1 MITYKKEIE
10 QPRLVIEYDTDGMS
24 PRDCDNLGYFVT
36 VERNYLSPDNDEQ
49 LKSIIESTQY
59 DVNNADEHAE
69 AIQKEFEEATGEK
82 VLLIVPVYRYEHGAV
97 MYKRGTNSGWDSS
110 NCGFYIV
117 TQKSADVLGTPPELF
132 EKVIDGELEEYTKYA
147 NGEMYAF
154 TLYDEHGEHEDSCA
168 GFYELED
175 IREHLPEEFK
185 NEDLQD
191 YLKV

>member
-1 MITYKKEIE
+1 MQTYTKTIE
-10 QPRLVIEYDTDGMS
+10 KPRLVIEYDADGMS
-24 PRDCDNLGYFVT
+24 PRDWDNLGYFVT
-36 VERNYLSPDNDEQ
+36 VERNYMSPDEHEQ
-49 LKSIIESTQY
+49 LRDIIESTQY
-59 DVNNADEHAE
+59 DVSNSDEHAD
-69 AIQKEFEEATGEK
+69 AIKKEFEENSDEK
-82 VLLIVPVYRYEHGAV
+82 ILLIVPVYRYEHGNV
-97 MYKRGTNSGWDSS
+97 IYRRGTSSGWDSS

-147 NGEMYAF
+147 NGEIYAF
-154 TLYDEHGEHEDSCA
+154 TLYDEHGEHEGSCA